1 MISRVT
7 KSKWLPIVAGL
18 YESPWRRASIGVAV
32 LLAVVLLSSC
42 DDGTTVLPT
51 AIPQTIS
58 ATSTPGQVPPTL
70 TPEPTRTTLP
80 ESTPSQIPTAAPT
93 SEPTSTQT
101 PVSDLPPPGAVRD
114 LQAVS
119 VTETS
124 IMLQWKP
131 PANSDA
137 ASVERYEVTRDISLR
152 PDEHYFVSETAFTE
166 TGLRSGT
173 EHKYRVKAIG
183 EGGTE
188 GEEVSIRVS
197 TLDSSTPEPTRTPT
211 PEPTPIQAATP
222 TPTPEPTPIQAAT
235 PTPTPEPTPIQ
246 AATPTHTPE
255 PTPTQAAMPTHTPE
269 PTPTQAAMPTHTPEP
284 TPTRAATPTP
294 TPEPIPTQAATPTHT
309 PEPTPTE
316 IPVGFG
322 PGTYEVSKDISPG
335 TYVGRAGTGALDSC
349 SWTRLSGAS
358 GEFSDVIAVDN
369 ARGQFYVEI
378 LDTDKYFRTGCVVTP
393 LEAWPTPDEPLSE
406 IEVGMYIVGQDI
418 SPGTYVG
425 RAGTGALDSCS
436 WTRLSGASGEFS
448 DVIAVDNARGQF
460 YVEILDTDKYFRT
473 GCVVTPLEAWP
484 TPDEPLSEIEVGM
497 YIVGQDIS
505 PGTYVGRAGTG
516 VLDSCSWTRLSGA
529 SGEFS
534 DVIAVDNAR
543 GQFYVEILD
552 TDKYFRTGC
561 ALDLTTTRSL
571 ANTATAKPET
581 DGSESWRGL
590 VVAPED
596 RCSPYDSDDYRYS
609 QSVEQRIVTSMG
621 GIVYGP
627 YTGRWFDNT
636 SETDI
641 EHIVARSEAH
651 DSGLCDASAET
662 RRRFATDL
670 LNLTLASPEVNRS
683 QKSGKDASEWLP
695 ELNRC
700 WFASRVVEVRREYA
714 LSVDEHERDILA
726 GILSGCTSTEMV
738 VLDAPE
744 GTSETLTPAPEDEEG
759 SSALELYDDNGNGR
773 ITCAEARNHGIAP
786 VRRGHP
792 AYEYMNDADDD
803 GVVCE

>member
-197 TLDSSTPEPTRTPT
+197 TLDSSTPEPTRTTLPESTPSQIPTAAPTSEPTSTQTPVSDLPPPGAVRDLQAVSVTETSIMLQWKPPANSDAASVERYEVTRDISLRPDEHYFVSETAFTETGLRSGTEHKYRVKAIGEGGTEGEEVSIRVSTLDSST
-211 PEPTPIQAATP
+211 PEPTRTP
-222 TPTPEPTPIQAAT
+222 
-235 PTPTPEPTPIQ
+235 
-246 AATPTHTPE
+246 
-255 PTPTQAAMPTHTPE
+255 
-269 PTPTQAAMPTHTPEP
+269 
-284 TPTRAATPTP
+284 
-294 TPEPIPTQAATPTHT
+294 T

-516 VLDSCSWTRLSGA
+516 ALDSCSWTRLSGA

-561 ALDLTTTRSL
+561 VVTPLEAWPTPDEPLSEIEVGMYIVGQDISGTYVGRAELGQDSCSWTRLSGASGSSRTSSPLTTPVDSSTWRFSIPISHL
-571 ANTATAKPET
+571 AHMWVGQELGHWIRAH
-581 DGSESWRGL
+581 GRG
-590 VVAPED
+590 
-596 RCSPYDSDDYRYS
+596 
-609 QSVEQRIVTSMG
+609 
-621 GIVYGP
+621 
-627 YTGRWFDNT
+627 
-636 SETDI
+636 
-641 EHIVARSEAH
+641 
-651 DSGLCDASAET
+651 
-662 RRRFATDL
+662 
-670 LNLTLASPEVNRS
+670 
-683 QKSGKDASEWLP
+683 
-695 ELNRC
+695 
-700 WFASRVVEVRREYA
+700 
-714 LSVDEHERDILA
+714 
-726 GILSGCTSTEMV
+726 
-738 VLDAPE
+738 
-744 GTSETLTPAPEDEEG
+744 
-759 SSALELYDDNGNGR
+759 
-773 ITCAEARNHGIAP
+773 
-786 VRRGHP
+786 
-792 AYEYMNDADDD
+792 
-803 GVVCE
+803 

>member
-70 TPEPTRTTLP
+70 MPEPTRTTLP

-101 PVSDLPPPGAVRD
+101 PVSYLPPPGAVRD

-188 GEEVSIRVS
+188 GEEVSIRAS

-235 PTPTPEPTPIQ
+235 
-246 AATPTHTPE
+246 
-255 PTPTQAAMPTHTPE
+255 
-269 PTPTQAAMPTHTPEP
+269 PTHTPEP

-349 SWTRLSGAS
+349 SWTRLSSAS

-369 ARGQFYVEI
+369 ARGQFYV
-378 LDTDKYFRTGCVVTP
+378 G
-393 LEAWPTPDEPLSE
+393 
-406 IEVGMYIVGQDI
+406 
-418 SPGTYVG
+418 
-425 RAGTGALDSCS
+425 DS
-436 WTRLSGASGEFS
+436 R
-448 DVIAVDNARGQF
+448 
-460 YVEILDTDKYFRT
+460 
-473 GCVVTPLEAWP
+473 
-484 TPDEPLSEIEVGM
+484 
-497 YIVGQDIS
+497 
-505 PGTYVGRAGTG
+505 
-516 VLDSCSWTRLSGA
+516 
-529 SGEFS
+529 
-534 DVIAVDNAR
+534 
-543 GQFYVEILD
+543 
-552 TDKYFRTGC
+552 
-561 ALDLTTTRSL
+561 
-571 ANTATAKPET
+571 
-581 DGSESWRGL
+581 
-590 VVAPED
+590 
-596 RCSPYDSDDYRYS
+596 YR
-609 QSVEQRIVTSMG
+609 
-621 GIVYGP
+621 
-627 YTGRWFDNT
+627 
-636 SETDI
+636 
-641 EHIVARSEAH
+641 
-651 DSGLCDASAET
+651 
-662 RRRFATDL
+662 
-670 LNLTLASPEVNRS
+670 
-683 QKSGKDASEWLP
+683 
-695 ELNRC
+695 
-700 WFASRVVEVRREYA
+700 
-714 LSVDEHERDILA
+714 
-726 GILSGCTSTEMV
+726 
-738 VLDAPE
+738 
-744 GTSETLTPAPEDEEG
+744 
-759 SSALELYDDNGNGR
+759 
-773 ITCAEARNHGIAP
+773 
-786 VRRGHP
+786 
-792 AYEYMNDADDD
+792 
-803 GVVCE
+803 

>member
-222 TPTPEPTPIQAAT
+222 T
-235 PTPTPEPTPIQ
+235 
-246 AATPTHTPE
+246 HTPE
-255 PTPTQAAMPTHTPE
+255 PTPTQAAMPTPTPE
-269 PTPTQAAMPTHTPEP
+269 PTPTRAATPTHTPEP

-322 PGTYEVSKDISPG
+322 PGTYEVSKDISPGTYVGRAGTGALDSCSWTRLSGASGEFSDVIAVDNARGQFYVEILDTDKYFRTGCVVTPLEAWPTPDETLSEIEVGMYIVGQDISPG

-473 GCVVTPLEAWP
+473 GC
-484 TPDEPLSEIEVGM
+484 
-497 YIVGQDIS
+497 
-505 PGTYVGRAGTG
+505 
-516 VLDSCSWTRLSGA
+516 
-529 SGEFS
+529 
-534 DVIAVDNAR
+534 
-543 GQFYVEILD
+543 
-552 TDKYFRTGC
+552 

-571 ANTATAKPET
+571 ANTATAKPES

-662 RRRFATDL
+662 RRRFASDL

-695 ELNRC
+695 KLNRC

-714 LSVDEHERDILA
+714 LSVDEHERDILE

-744 GTSETLTPAPEDEEG
+744 GTSKTLTPAPEDEEG

>member
-255 PTPTQAAMPTHTPE
+255 PTPT
-269 PTPTQAAMPTHTPEP
+269 
-284 TPTRAATPTP
+284 
-294 TPEPIPTQAATPTHT
+294 
-309 PEPTPTE
+309 E

-378 LDTDKYFRTGCVVTP
+378 LDTDKYFRTGC
-393 LEAWPTPDEPLSE
+393 
-406 IEVGMYIVGQDI
+406 
-418 SPGTYVG
+418 
-425 RAGTGALDSCS
+425 
-436 WTRLSGASGEFS
+436 
-448 DVIAVDNARGQF
+448 
-460 YVEILDTDKYFRT
+460 
-473 GCVVTPLEAWP
+473 
-484 TPDEPLSEIEVGM
+484 
-497 YIVGQDIS
+497 
-505 PGTYVGRAGTG
+505 
-516 VLDSCSWTRLSGA
+516 
-529 SGEFS
+529 
-534 DVIAVDNAR
+534 
-543 GQFYVEILD
+543 
-552 TDKYFRTGC
+552 
-561 ALDLTTTRSL
+561 ALDLTTL

-714 LSVDEHERDILA
+714 LSVDEHERDILE

>member
-1 MISRVT
+1 M
-7 KSKWLPIVAGL
+7 
-18 YESPWRRASIGVAV
+18 V
-32 LLAVVLLSSC
+32 LEL
-42 DDGTTVLPT
+42 
-51 AIPQTIS
+51 
-58 ATSTPGQVPPTL
+58 
-70 TPEPTRTTLP
+70 
-80 ESTPSQIPTAAPT
+80 
-93 SEPTSTQT
+93 
-101 PVSDLPPPGAVRD
+101 
-114 LQAVS
+114 
-119 VTETS
+119 
-124 IMLQWKP
+124 
-131 PANSDA
+131 
-137 ASVERYEVTRDISLR
+137 
-152 PDEHYFVSETAFTE
+152 
-166 TGLRSGT
+166 
-173 EHKYRVKAIG
+173 
-183 EGGTE
+183 
-188 GEEVSIRVS
+188 
-197 TLDSSTPEPTRTPT
+197 
-211 PEPTPIQAATP
+211 
-222 TPTPEPTPIQAAT
+222 
-235 PTPTPEPTPIQ
+235 
-246 AATPTHTPE
+246 
-255 PTPTQAAMPTHTPE
+255 
-269 PTPTQAAMPTHTPEP
+269 
-284 TPTRAATPTP
+284 
-294 TPEPIPTQAATPTHT
+294 
-309 PEPTPTE
+309 
-316 IPVGFG
+316 
-322 PGTYEVSKDISPG
+322 YEVSKDISPG

-473 GCVVTPLEAWP
+473 GC
-484 TPDEPLSEIEVGM
+484 
-497 YIVGQDIS
+497 
-505 PGTYVGRAGTG
+505 
-516 VLDSCSWTRLSGA
+516 
-529 SGEFS
+529 
-534 DVIAVDNAR
+534 
-543 GQFYVEILD
+543 
-552 TDKYFRTGC
+552 
-561 ALDLTTTRSL
+561 ALDLTTTR
-571 ANTATAKPET
+571 
-581 DGSESWRGL
+581 GSESWRGL

-714 LSVDEHERDILA
+714 LSVDEHERDILE

-803 GVVCE
+803 GVVCEGTSETLTPAPEDEEGSSALELYDDNGNGRITCAEARNHGIAPVRRGHPAYEYMNDAADDGVVCEGTSETLTPAPEDEEGSSALELYDDNGNGRITCAEARNHGIAPVRRGHPAYEYMNDADDDGVVCE

>member
-1 MISRVT
+1 MLPEELGQAKAQGEGGGKDQPGIGHQAVVVEGDLDAVGVVTWEHLSGAPFLGPVFCFKTIIPDSEAHPFVSSAGLLHAVLRWIRANELEKCAEMISRVT

-58 ATSTPGQVPPTL
+58 ATSTPGQVPPTLTPEPTRTTLPESTPSQIPPTL

-235 PTPTPEPTPIQ
+235 PT
-246 AATPTHTPE
+246 
-255 PTPTQAAMPTHTPE
+255 
-269 PTPTQAAMPTHTPEP
+269 
-284 TPTRAATPTP
+284 
-294 TPEPIPTQAATPTHT
+294 HT

-425 RAGTGALDSCS
+425 RA
-436 WTRLSGASGEFS
+436 
-448 DVIAVDNARGQF
+448 
-460 YVEILDTDKYFRT
+460 
-473 GCVVTPLEAWP
+473 
-484 TPDEPLSEIEVGM
+484 
-497 YIVGQDIS
+497 
-505 PGTYVGRAGTG
+505 
-516 VLDSCSWTRLSGA
+516 
-529 SGEFS
+529 
-534 DVIAVDNAR
+534 
-543 GQFYVEILD
+543 
-552 TDKYFRTGC
+552 
-561 ALDLTTTRSL
+561 
-571 ANTATAKPET
+571 
-581 DGSESWRGL
+581 
-590 VVAPED
+590 
-596 RCSPYDSDDYRYS
+596 
-609 QSVEQRIVTSMG
+609 
-621 GIVYGP
+621 
-627 YTGRWFDNT
+627 
-636 SETDI
+636 
-641 EHIVARSEAH
+641 
-651 DSGLCDASAET
+651 
-662 RRRFATDL
+662 
-670 LNLTLASPEVNRS
+670 
-683 QKSGKDASEWLP
+683 
-695 ELNRC
+695 
-700 WFASRVVEVRREYA
+700 
-714 LSVDEHERDILA
+714 
-726 GILSGCTSTEMV
+726 
-738 VLDAPE
+738 
-744 GTSETLTPAPEDEEG
+744 
-759 SSALELYDDNGNGR
+759 
-773 ITCAEARNHGIAP
+773 
-786 VRRGHP
+786 
-792 AYEYMNDADDD
+792 
-803 GVVCE
+803 

>member
-51 AIPQTIS
+51 AILQTIS

-70 TPEPTRTTLP
+70 TPEPTRTPTP
-80 ESTPSQIPTAAPT
+80 EPTPIQAATPTHTP
-93 SEPTSTQT
+93 EPTSTQT

-222 TPTPEPTPIQAAT
+222 THTPEPTSTQTPVSDLPPPGAVRDLQAVSVTETSIMLQWKPPANSDAASVERYEVTRDISLRPDEHYFVSETAFTETGLRSGTEHKYRVKAIGEGGTEGEEVSIRVSTLDSST
-235 PTPTPEPTPIQ
+235 PEPTRTPTPEPTPIQ

-255 PTPTQAAMPTHTPE
+255 PTSTQTPVSDLPPPGAVRDLQAVSVTETSIMLQWKPPANSDAASVERYEVTRDISLRPNEHYFVSETAFTETGLRSGTEHKYRVKAIGEGGTEGEEVSIRVSTLDSSTPEPTRTPTPE
-269 PTPTQAAMPTHTPEP
+269 PTP
-284 TPTRAATPTP
+284 
-294 TPEPIPTQAATPTHT
+294 IQAATPTHT

-418 SPGTYVG
+418 SPGTYV
-425 RAGTGALDSCS
+425 
-436 WTRLSGASGEFS
+436 
-448 DVIAVDNARGQF
+448 
-460 YVEILDTDKYFRT
+460 
-473 GCVVTPLEAWP
+473 
-484 TPDEPLSEIEVGM
+484 
-497 YIVGQDIS
+497 
-505 PGTYVGRAGTG
+505 
-516 VLDSCSWTRLSGA
+516 
-529 SGEFS
+529 
-534 DVIAVDNAR
+534 
-543 GQFYVEILD
+543 
-552 TDKYFRTGC
+552 
-561 ALDLTTTRSL
+561 
-571 ANTATAKPET
+571 
-581 DGSESWRGL
+581 
-590 VVAPED
+590 
-596 RCSPYDSDDYRYS
+596 
-609 QSVEQRIVTSMG
+609 
-621 GIVYGP
+621 
-627 YTGRWFDNT
+627 
-636 SETDI
+636 
-641 EHIVARSEAH
+641 
-651 DSGLCDASAET
+651 
-662 RRRFATDL
+662 
-670 LNLTLASPEVNRS
+670 
-683 QKSGKDASEWLP
+683 
-695 ELNRC
+695 
-700 WFASRVVEVRREYA
+700 
-714 LSVDEHERDILA
+714 
-726 GILSGCTSTEMV
+726 
-738 VLDAPE
+738 
-744 GTSETLTPAPEDEEG
+744 
-759 SSALELYDDNGNGR
+759 
-773 ITCAEARNHGIAP
+773 
-786 VRRGHP
+786 
-792 AYEYMNDADDD
+792 
-803 GVVCE
+803 

>member
-235 PTPTPEPTPIQ
+235 PT
-246 AATPTHTPE
+246 
-255 PTPTQAAMPTHTPE
+255 
-269 PTPTQAAMPTHTPEP
+269 
-284 TPTRAATPTP
+284 
-294 TPEPIPTQAATPTHT
+294 HT

-335 TYVGRAGTGALDSC
+335 TYVGRAGTGA
-349 SWTRLSGAS
+349 
-358 GEFSDVIAVDN
+358 
-369 ARGQFYVEI
+369 
-378 LDTDKYFRTGCVVTP
+378 
-393 LEAWPTPDEPLSE
+393 
-406 IEVGMYIVGQDI
+406 
-418 SPGTYVG
+418 
-425 RAGTGALDSCS
+425 
-436 WTRLSGASGEFS
+436 
-448 DVIAVDNARGQF
+448 
-460 YVEILDTDKYFRT
+460 
-473 GCVVTPLEAWP
+473 
-484 TPDEPLSEIEVGM
+484 
-497 YIVGQDIS
+497 
-505 PGTYVGRAGTG
+505 
-516 VLDSCSWTRLSGA
+516 LDSCSWTRLSGA

-714 LSVDEHERDILA
+714 LSVDEHERDILE

>member
-1 MISRVT
+1 M
-7 KSKWLPIVAGL
+7 
-18 YESPWRRASIGVAV
+18 
-32 LLAVVLLSSC
+32 
-42 DDGTTVLPT
+42 
-51 AIPQTIS
+51 
-58 ATSTPGQVPPTL
+58 
-70 TPEPTRTTLP
+70 
-80 ESTPSQIPTAAPT
+80 
-93 SEPTSTQT
+93 
-101 PVSDLPPPGAVRD
+101 
-114 LQAVS
+114 
-119 VTETS
+119 
-124 IMLQWKP
+124 
-131 PANSDA
+131 
-137 ASVERYEVTRDISLR
+137 
-152 PDEHYFVSETAFTE
+152 
-166 TGLRSGT
+166 
-173 EHKYRVKAIG
+173 
-183 EGGTE
+183 
-188 GEEVSIRVS
+188 
-197 TLDSSTPEPTRTPT
+197 
-211 PEPTPIQAATP
+211 
-222 TPTPEPTPIQAAT
+222 
-235 PTPTPEPTPIQ
+235 
-246 AATPTHTPE
+246 
-255 PTPTQAAMPTHTPE
+255 
-269 PTPTQAAMPTHTPEP
+269 
-284 TPTRAATPTP
+284 
-294 TPEPIPTQAATPTHT
+294 
-309 PEPTPTE
+309 
-316 IPVGFG
+316 
-322 PGTYEVSKDISPG
+322 
-335 TYVGRAGTGALDSC
+335 
-349 SWTRLSGAS
+349 
-358 GEFSDVIAVDN
+358 
-369 ARGQFYVEI
+369 EI

-425 RAGTGALDSCS
+425 RAGTGA
-436 WTRLSGASGEFS
+436 
-448 DVIAVDNARGQF
+448 
-460 YVEILDTDKYFRT
+460 
-473 GCVVTPLEAWP
+473 
-484 TPDEPLSEIEVGM
+484 
-497 YIVGQDIS
+497 
-505 PGTYVGRAGTG
+505 
-516 VLDSCSWTRLSGA
+516 LDSCSWTRLSGA

-714 LSVDEHERDILA
+714 LSVDEHERDILE

-792 AYEYMNDADDD
+792 AYEYMNDADAD

>member
-1 MISRVT
+1 MLQWKPPANSDAASVERYEVTPDISLRPDEHYFVSETAFTETGLRSGTEHKYRVKAIGEGGT
-7 KSKWLPIVAGL
+7 EGEEV
-18 YESPWRRASIGVAV
+18 SIRVST
-32 LLAVVLLSSC
+32 LDSS
-42 DDGTTVLPT
+42 
-51 AIPQTIS
+51 
-58 ATSTPGQVPPTL
+58 
-70 TPEPTRTTLP
+70 TPEPTRTPTP
-80 ESTPSQIPTAAPT
+80 EPTPIQAATPT

-222 TPTPEPTPIQAAT
+222 TH
-235 PTPTPEPTPIQ
+235 TPEPTPIQ

-255 PTPTQAAMPTHTPE
+255 PTPIQ
-269 PTPTQAAMPTHTPEP
+269 
-284 TPTRAATPTP
+284 AATPTP
-294 TPEPIPTQAATPTHT
+294 T

-473 GCVVTPLEAWP
+473 GC
-484 TPDEPLSEIEVGM
+484 
-497 YIVGQDIS
+497 
-505 PGTYVGRAGTG
+505 
-516 VLDSCSWTRLSGA
+516 
-529 SGEFS
+529 
-534 DVIAVDNAR
+534 
-543 GQFYVEILD
+543 
-552 TDKYFRTGC
+552 
-561 ALDLTTTRSL
+561 ALDLTTL

-714 LSVDEHERDILA
+714 LSVDEHERDILE